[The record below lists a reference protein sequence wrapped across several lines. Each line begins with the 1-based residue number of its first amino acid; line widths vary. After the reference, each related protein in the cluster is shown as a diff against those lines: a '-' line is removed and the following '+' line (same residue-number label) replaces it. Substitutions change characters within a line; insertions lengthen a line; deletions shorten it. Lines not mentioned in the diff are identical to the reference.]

1 MPPKLSFSAHL
12 SDRAS
17 VSKRGICSIYR
28 SFFTQPEVTLQD
40 KYKVFQAAVR
50 SILTYAAQVWGQN
63 KYLAAEQLQVYFV
76 KLVLKLPRN
85 SPNYILHLEA
95 NLEPIFIYTLTQ
107 HYKYLLKVLSTM
119 SATRLPQIVAKE
131 DEFRGHCLLFSKG
144 EWLEKDGQFSVNW
157 SSQAYCNYTIFV
169 GVVLALVSAIQIYR
183 MARYIVQGTDSN
195 FLSAFVDV
203 VGCLCLCGM
212 SVVAAVMI
220 TFGFIVWCN
229 NMTMRFP
236 SCDMASGQDID
247 KQDGI
252 DTSNFYI
259 ELGTAQFG
267 AWASMACWVGLSV
280 FALLKMCQQHQIRN
294 MRARTFQLLVFI
306 MVKPMSFNIYFKE
319 LRYV

>member
-1 MPPKLSFSAHL
+1 MSLNNIILLSQIAGYVVAFIL
-12 SDRAS
+12 SLCI
-17 VSKRGICSIYR
+17 VV
-28 SFFTQPEVTLQD
+28 PMTLHQ
-40 KYKVFQAAVR
+40 
-50 SILTYAAQVWGQN
+50 
-63 KYLAAEQLQVYFV
+63 
-76 KLVLKLPRN
+76 
-85 SPNYILHLEA
+85 
-95 NLEPIFIYTLTQ
+95 
-107 HYKYLLKVLSTM
+107 
-119 SATRLPQIVAKE
+119 

-144 EWLEKDGQFSVNW
+144 EWLEKDGQFSVDW

-169 GVVLALVSAIQIYR
+169 GVVLALISGIQIYR
-183 MARYIVQGTDSN
+183 MARYIYQGTDSN

-203 VGCLCLCGM
+203 VGCFCLCGM
-212 SVVAAVMI
+212 SVVAAVLI

-294 MRARTFQLLVFI
+294 MRASMFRERQRLI
-306 MVKPMSFNIYFKE
+306 NEGAKPIGKTSSEVRDPSSNPSTLEKY
-319 LRYV
+319 